1 MGQADGDSGLLFAG
15 GSHRDFALPF
25 WRDPAAEAL
34 DSRGYRMASPGRM
47 ALGDVSWHA
56 GVTLS
61 QPFPGLAK
69 QMTLCDVSRFDPLSR

>member
-1 MGQADGDSGLLFAG
+1 MVMQADGDSGLLFAG

-34 DSRGYRMASPGRM
+34 DSRGYQMASPGRM

-56 GVTLS
+56 GMAHT
-61 QPFPGLAK
+61 FRAFGAG
-69 QMTLCDVSRFDPLSR
+69 RHAAY